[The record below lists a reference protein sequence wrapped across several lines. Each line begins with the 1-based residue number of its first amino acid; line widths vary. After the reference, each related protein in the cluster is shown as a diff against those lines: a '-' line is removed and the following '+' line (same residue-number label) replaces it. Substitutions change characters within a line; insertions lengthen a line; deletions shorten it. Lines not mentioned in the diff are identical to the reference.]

1 MSHRAVTGGW
11 SGARRALL
19 RGCALCLTA
28 AITVPALAA
37 ESALVT
43 KVKAAYL
50 FNLARFVDW
59 PSLPPDEMSICVI
72 GNPALGAYLQE
83 LSGRTVKERVL
94 HVALNGDVIPDRCQ
108 VLYISRTSD
117 QWPAL
122 AQQLKGSSVLTV
134 SDLEGFARHGGIVGF
149 YREGGKIR
157 LEINTR
163 AAEEANLKISSKL
176 LELARTL
183 P

>member
-1 MSHRAVTGGW
+1 MSLQALARVRVGV
-11 SGARRALL
+11 RRALL
-19 RGCALCLTA
+19 RGFALA
-28 AITVPALAA
+28 VAALAA
-37 ESALVT
+37 LPTMAAEPVLVT

-59 PSLPPDEMSICVI
+59 PSLPPEEMSICVI
-72 GNPALGAYLQE
+72 DNPALGTFLLE
-83 LSGRTVKERVL
+83 LSGRQIKGRVL
-94 HVALNGDVIPDRCQ
+94 RIDQDGEVTPDQCQ

-117 QWPAL
+117 QWPEL

-134 SDLEGFARHGGIVGF
+134 SDRKNFAKDGGIVGF

-157 LEINTR
+157 LEINTG
-163 AAEEANLKISSKL
+163 AAREANLKISSKL
-176 LELARTL
+176 LELARTI